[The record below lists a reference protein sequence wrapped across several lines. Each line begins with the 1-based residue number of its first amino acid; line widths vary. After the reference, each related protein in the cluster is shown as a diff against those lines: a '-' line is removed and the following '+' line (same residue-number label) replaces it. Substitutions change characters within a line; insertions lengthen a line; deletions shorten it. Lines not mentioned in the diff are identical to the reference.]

1 MYIATLSTARIYHP
15 APSCPSLCD
24 LNKTSLSFQTLCI
37 HPLQL
42 LLVLLNLLCTTMAVS
57 VEGGRHKQR
66 CFHVNYHS
74 SIPELSLNELY
85 DLNSLD
91 VLAFL
96 PYEQDL
102 INP

>member
-1 MYIATLSTARIYHP
+1 
-15 APSCPSLCD
+15 
-24 LNKTSLSFQTLCI
+24 
-37 HPLQL
+37 LQL

-66 CFHVNYHS
+66 CFHVNCHS
-74 SIPELSLNELY
+74 SIPELSLNELC

-96 PYEQDL
+96 PYEQDF
-102 INP
+102 INPRL